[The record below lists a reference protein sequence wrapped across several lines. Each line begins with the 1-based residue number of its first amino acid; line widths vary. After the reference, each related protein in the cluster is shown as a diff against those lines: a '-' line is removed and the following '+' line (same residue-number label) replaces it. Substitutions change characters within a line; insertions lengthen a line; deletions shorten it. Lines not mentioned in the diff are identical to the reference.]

1 MTTTTSG
8 SSFSGAGEVIPRSG
22 GFVYKT
28 IAIYPKFAD
37 VGDALLVLKKEGFT
51 DDQISLLGREQEHWQ
66 EKLGHEWSTLKTTKG
81 ALGGAAMGAIPG
93 LVLVTGIALTGGVGL
108 LVAGPMVAAMSALGM
123 GSLAGGVM
131 GAASGDPGIAEK
143 IPDVE
148 EEVADAISQ
157 GRWVIVVH
165 SYTEVEAAHAR
176 ALLPNGRIDRE
187 NEPRATGPSAQD
199 AELVDMK
206 KLGKVVAEALE
217 SIAKISALPPLE
229 VMRNIEGIDGAEL
242 KHAAQ
247 EAIKKVAT
255 ATDLDTAQITDIF
268 KANAGA
274 SMNDIVGRLREQSRV
289 NRSAW

>member
-28 IAIYPKFAD
+28 IAIYPRFAD

-66 EKLGHEWSTLKTTKG
+66 EKLGHEWASFQTAKG
-81 ALGGAAMGAIPG
+81 AMEGAAMGAIPG

-131 GAASGDPGIAEK
+131 GARSSDLKIAEK
-143 IPDVE
+143 IPNVE
-148 EEVADAISQ
+148 EEVADAISHGQ
-157 GRWVIVVH
+157 WVIVVH
-165 SYTEVEAAHAR
+165 SYSEVEAAHAQ
-176 ALLPNGRIDRE
+176 ALLPNRRIVRE
-187 NEPRATGPSAQD
+187 NESRTTGPSAQD
-199 AELVDMK
+199 AEQVDMK
-206 KLGKVVAEALE
+206 KLGKVVEEAFE
-217 SIAKISALPPLE
+217 SVAKVSKRPVQE
-229 VMRNIEGIDGAEL
+229 VLRNIDGIEGAEL
-242 KHAAQ
+242 KNAAQ
-247 EAIKKVAT
+247 EAIKKIAT

-274 SMNDIVGRLREQSRV
+274 SMNEIVGRLREQSRV